1 MGAHQGVPLFR
12 RNSGICRHLTSRIM
26 QKHLK
31 SIIMA
36 ISVILVIIACFWVF
50 DHRQQ
55 RAEQELREQL
65 NGLKLQYAPAERD
78 TIRDS
83 LTVITQ
89 QVLQMPAEEY
99 KIQAYDRQLLHD
111 LDIRLGQVLADQ
123 RTSLSTAD
131 TVKTDRSDSVYTY
144 SDRWLSFRLNTA
156 DSILTY
162 KARDSLQT
170 IVYRQYKHRFL
181 WWRWGTRGYDIKV
194 INFNPHSNIL
204 YNSYIQVTR

>member
-1 MGAHQGVPLFR
+1 MGAHQGVSLLR

-83 LTVITQ
+83 VQVITQ

-99 KIQAYDRQLLHD
+99 KLQAYDRQLLHD
-111 LDIRLGQVLADQ
+111 LDIRLDQVMVDQ
-123 RTSLSTAD
+123 RTSLSSAD

-144 SDRWLSFRLNTA
+144 CDRWLSFRLNTA

-170 IVYRQYKHRFL
+170 IVFRKYKHRFL
-181 WWRWGTRGYDIKV
+181 WWRWGTKGYDIKV